1 MDAAAIARLRR
12 RLRLTQP
19 ALARI
24 LGVHAMTVSK
34 WERGVLRP
42 SRHQLA
48 ILDAVAR
55 GEAATG
61 AAREL
66 ADFLN
71 QSLID
76 VSEVPGMKLSAS
88 NQLRG
93 RIVQL
98 EEGPVSARLVI
109 EIAPGVRIVS
119 VITTASV
126 RRLGLR
132 PGKRVVAIIKATEV
146 IVGCK

>member
-1 MDAAAIARLRR
+1 MDARAVAGLRR
-12 RLRLTQP
+12 RLHLTQSG
-19 ALARI
+19 LARI

-34 WERGVLRP
+34 WERGLLRP
-42 SRHQLA
+42 TRHQQD
-48 ILDAVAR
+48 ILQAVAR
-55 GEAATG
+55 GDAPAG

-71 QSLID
+71 HSLID
-76 VSEVPGMKLSAS
+76 VSELEGMKLSAS

-93 RIVQL
+93 KIVQL
-98 EEGPVSARLVI
+98 EEGPISARIVI
-109 EIAPGVRIVS
+109 EIAPGVHIVS